1 MDSLN
6 YAYFY
11 GELSNTQKQAVITL
25 IKKKDKDGI
34 DQNLETNISRLNVD
48 VKIGSKA
55 IAKRIEKVLPSVSF
69 IMIKM
74 LLSRDELYLM
84 QFKQ

>member
-34 DQNLETNISRLNVD
+34 DQNLETNISRLSVD

>member
-25 IKKKDKDGI
+25 IKKKD
-34 DQNLETNISRLNVD
+34 NISRLNVD